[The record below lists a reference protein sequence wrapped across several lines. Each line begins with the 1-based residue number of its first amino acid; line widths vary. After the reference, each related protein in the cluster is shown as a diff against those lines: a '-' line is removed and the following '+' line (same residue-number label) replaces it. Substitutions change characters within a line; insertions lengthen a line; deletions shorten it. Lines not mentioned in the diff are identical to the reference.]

1 MGADQRRRPASP
13 ADGEHTGHPEE
24 HADPV
29 DPVDPVDLVVP
40 APRRPDSTRD
50 RVIDA
55 AVELTSRDGWGS
67 ITMAKLAQHAGVSR
81 QTVYNDV
88 GGKSDLAAAMIGR
101 ELERFL
107 DHVGRGFEA
116 HAGDLE
122 GAVRA
127 ATYAVLLSAQDNRL
141 LHAIVSAT
149 HGADTELLPFLTTHS
164 QGLLGSTRELVRER
178 VDSFDH
184 GLDPAE
190 LEITIDTVVRVV
202 FSHVMQPLATPE
214 ESADGVAWLIAR
226 VVRTSTNP

>member
-1 MGADQRRRPASP
+1 MGVDQPRPGAP
-13 ADGEHTGHPEE
+13 ADRERTGYP
-24 HADPV
+24 
-29 DPVDPVDLVVP
+29 VVP
-40 APRRPDSTRD
+40 APRRPESTRD

-55 AVELTSRDGWGS
+55 AVELTGQDGWGS
-67 ITMAKLAQHAGVSR
+67 VTMAKLAQHAGVSR

-88 GGKSDLAAAMIGR
+88 GGKSALAAAMISR

-107 DHVGRGFEA
+107 DHVSRAFEA
-116 HAGDLE
+116 HADDLE
-122 GAVRA
+122 EAVRA
-127 ATYAVLLSAQDNRL
+127 ATYNVLVSAQDNRL

-190 LEITIDTVVRVV
+190 LEIVIDTIVRVV
-202 FSHVMQPLATPE
+202 LSHVMQPLETPE
-214 ESADGVAWLIAR
+214 ESAERVAWLLGR
-226 VVRTSTNP
+226 VLRTPTNP